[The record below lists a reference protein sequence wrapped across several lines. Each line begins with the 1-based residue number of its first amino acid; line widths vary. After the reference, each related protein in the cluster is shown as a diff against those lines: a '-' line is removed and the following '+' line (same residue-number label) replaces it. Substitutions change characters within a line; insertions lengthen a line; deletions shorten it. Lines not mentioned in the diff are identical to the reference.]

1 MINDTVKF
9 LQDKIPFT
17 PRCAIILG
25 TGLAA
30 LANEVQ
36 EPIEIPYAEIPGF
49 VHSTAPGHRG
59 VLIAGKLNGKPV
71 LVFNGRFHFYEGYT
85 MAEVVYPVRV
95 ARLLGVQNLF
105 VTNAAGSLNI
115 QFEAGDLIRIKD
127 HINLMGTNP
136 LIGSNTLSET
146 ICIDGVETNEFGERF
161 PSMHSPYH
169 KDLIQLANVVSRDR
183 GVTYKE
189 GVYVAVSGPSLETKA
204 ECMMLQKLGADL
216 VGMSTVPEVIAAVH
230 CGMKVFA
237 MSVVTNLSNIFHT
250 NPHSQEEI
258 RENANKASKSLLTL
272 IKHMVTEL

>member
-1 MINDTVKF
+1 MINETVKY

-25 TGLAA
+25 TGLSA
-30 LANEVQ
+30 LACEVQ

-49 VHSTAPGHRG
+49 VSSTAPGHRG
-59 VLIAGKLNGKPV
+59 VLIAGKLNSKPV

-136 LIGSNTLSET
+136 LIGCNTLSET

-169 KDLIQLANVVSRDR
+169 KDLVQLATVVSRDR

-189 GVYVAVSGPSLETKA
+189 GVYAAVSGPSLETKA
-204 ECMMLQKLGADL
+204 ECMMIQKLGADI

-237 MSVVTNLSNIFHT
+237 MSVVTNLSNIFHS

-272 IKHMVTEL
+272 IKYMVTEL

>member
-1 MINDTVKF
+1 MINETVKF
-9 LQDKIPFT
+9 LQEKIPFT

-25 TGLAA
+25 TGLTA

-36 EPIEIPYAEIPGF
+36 ETIEIPYQEIPGF
-49 VHSTAPGHRG
+49 VNSTAPGHRG
-59 VLIAGKLNGKPV
+59 VLIAGKINGKPV
-71 LVFNGRFHFYEGYT
+71 LVFNGRFHYYEGYT

-127 HINLMGTNP
+127 HINLMGSNP
-136 LIGSNTLSET
+136 LIGSNILSET
-146 ICIDGVETNEFGERF
+146 ICIDDVETNEFGERF

-169 KDLIQLANVVSRDR
+169 KDLIQLATIVSRDR

-189 GVYVAVSGPSLETKA
+189 GVYAAVSGPSLETKA

-237 MSVVTNLSNIFHT
+237 MSVVTNLSNIFHS

-272 IKHMVTEL
+272 IKYMVTEL